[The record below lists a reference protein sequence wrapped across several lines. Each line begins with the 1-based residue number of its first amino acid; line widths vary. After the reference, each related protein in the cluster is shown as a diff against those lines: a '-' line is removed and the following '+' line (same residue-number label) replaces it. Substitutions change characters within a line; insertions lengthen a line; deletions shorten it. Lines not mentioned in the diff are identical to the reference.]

1 MAAME
6 DTSDTTTP
14 WFLKVTRPV
23 DFQSCDF
30 INESQED
37 FDAYV
42 ARLLQK
48 DEPSTPASFERQ
60 ADGTAIPNASFMEGL
75 SRYAR
80 LGERAR
86 MRLRFRQ
93 RGRGR
98 FRTNRRGRFNDR
110 GGISKIQS
118 GRLVPLTDNGDVTNA
133 TSDDALVDLFHD
145 ASDAVSGESLNKLLT
160 DAWEKDPLITLK
172 LIFNCRSIH
181 LGKSNKE
188 LFYRCAGWLASN
200 HPRTLLVNLPWL
212 TRPIIAKKAEKKEV
226 GEGDEDI
233 VLVDAPEDDTD
244 MSRFDV
250 RHGVSHGYWK
260 DLLNLLVLAANDEL
274 TVTADVKAVFNIDV
288 PAIRRAK
295 MKKRGL
301 NVKPAAA
308 APKRIAKV
316 VDMDAANGTERNR
329 RAKRLECHDI
339 ARDRFAQDPFYRCLH
354 TAVTRLFVHQL
365 REDLV
370 LLSGDD
376 HKAKQ
381 GISMCA
387 KWAPSDD
394 LLHDRNTVIVSSI
407 AEGLFPR
414 DSFGPDLQGGDSR
427 TTYLRHA
434 RERYRKSISALRKY
448 LDVVERKIAAKE
460 LDKIRYQKV
469 PSVAMN
475 NYKGLFIDKDFDRF
489 LEYIN
494 DLSSGKA
501 TTSGAILLPS
511 TLVSAV
517 RKMRSVPDQ
526 YQMKGMSQAKMIEA
540 CKTGIDA
547 KLLSAQW
554 DTLVKRI
561 KESGSLESC
570 MAVCDVSGSMTWPAR
585 SDGST
590 PMDSAIGLSLLMAEV
605 TKPPFGGGFITFHS
619 SPSFVQV
626 NLGDS
631 LREKVQTI
639 ERSPWGGSTNLV
651 STFTKLILPMAITN
665 KIPPEDM
672 VKRVFVFSDMHFD
685 SATDSGPWKSSYER
699 IVAAFQEA
707 GYEMPEL
714 VFWNLAD
721 SITNWGNTN
730 ADEKLAKPVTAADK
744 GTALV
749 SGYSQ
754 AMLKVFMEGGGF
766 EDEEEEEEEK
776 DENTEDSD
784 DDMAIIDNE
793 GNEQA
798 KEEKKEKTEKKKLD
812 PLSLVKR
819 AVSHKAYK
827 MLKVV
832 D

>member
-6 DTSDTTTP
+6 NTSDTTTP

-23 DFQSCDF
+23 DFQSCDC

-42 ARLLQK
+42 ARLLRK
-48 DEPSTPASFERQ
+48 DEPPTPASFERQ

-75 SRYAR
+75 SR
-80 LGERAR
+80 
-86 MRLRFRQ
+86 
-93 RGRGR
+93 
-98 FRTNRRGRFNDR
+98 FNDR

-118 GRLVPLTDNGDVTNA
+118 GGLVHLTDNGDVTNA

-145 ASDAVSGESLNKLLT
+145 ASDAVSGESLDKLLT
-160 DAWEKDPLITLK
+160 DAWAEDPLITLK

-200 HPRTLLVNLPWL
+200 HPRTLLANLPWL
-212 TRPIIAKKAEKKEV
+212 TRPIIAKKAEKKEA

-250 RHGVSHGYWK
+250 QHGVSHGYWK
-260 DLLNLLVLAANDEL
+260 DLLNILVLAANDEL
-274 TVTADVKAVFNIDV
+274 TVTADVKAVFNVDV

-295 MKKRGL
+295 MKRRGL
-301 NVKPAAA
+301 DVKPAAS
-308 APKRIAKV
+308 APKRISKV
-316 VDMDAANGTERNR
+316 VAMDAANGTERNR
-329 RAKRLECHDI
+329 RAKRLECHAI
-339 ARDRFAQDPFYRCLH
+339 ARERFAQDPFYRCLH

-365 REDLV
+365 RDDLA

-414 DSFGPDLQGGDSR
+414 DCFGPELNDSDSR

-434 RERYRKSISALRKY
+434 RERYRKSISTLRKY
-448 LDVVERKIAAKE
+448 LDVVERKITAKE

-494 DLSSGKA
+494 ALSSGKT

-526 YQMKGMSQAKMIEA
+526 YQVKGMSQAKMIEA
-540 CKTGIDA
+540 CKAVIDA

-570 MAVCDVSGSMTWPAR
+570 IAVCDVSGSMTWPAR

-605 TKPPFGGGFITFHS
+605 TKAPFGGGFITFDYR
-619 SPSFVQV
+619 PSFVRV
-626 NLGDS
+626 KLSDS
-631 LREKVQTI
+631 LKEKVEVM

-651 STFTKLILPMAITN
+651 SAFTKLILPMAITN
-665 KIPPEDM
+665 KVAPEDM
-672 VKRVFVFSDMHFD
+672 VKRVFVFSDMHFN

-699 IVAAFQEA
+699 IVSAFQEA

-721 SITNWGNTN
+721 SSTNWGNSN

-766 EDEEEEEEEK
+766 EDEEEEEEE
-776 DENTEDSD
+776 NTEDSD

-793 GNEQA
+793 GNEQV
-798 KEEKKEKTEKKKLD
+798 KEEKKEKAEKTKLD

-819 AVSHKAYK
+819 AVSHKAYQ